1 MNKAGSV
8 TDIETAGQL
17 LPFTA
22 SREERWLR
30 RLLREHGSPL
40 LVLDRQRL
48 REQYRDLAR
57 ALPGVGLH
65 YAVKALPHQDVIDT
79 LAAEGAGFDIAGSGE
94 LALLRRAQVGP
105 RSVIHT
111 HPIKKP
117 REIIDALRFG
127 CTRFVYDNLAELEK
141 FRPYRHRVGLIL
153 RIAFRNPLAGSD
165 LSRKFG
171 CEPREVAGLLQQAR
185 ALGLRVRGLSFHV
198 GSQSPG
204 PAVHVAAIQQTLALM
219 RDLRTSGPEVSWAG
233 IGLLDIGGG
242 FPVDYGADADS
253 DADADAGR
261 VDIDTFCTPIRAAL
275 ATAPAHLQVIAE
287 PGRVLV
293 ASAVTGVFSVVGKAM
308 RAGRPWY
315 YLDDG
320 VYGSFS
326 GRVFEQARYPIR
338 VFRDGPRRPSVL
350 AGPTCDSVDVIA
362 EDLPLPELRIGDL
375 VVADK
380 MGAYTTASATD
391 FNSVPRTPVLSIGRS
406 DEREMAV

>member
-1 MNKAGSV
+1 MNEAGGV
-8 TDIETAGQL
+8 TDSGTAGQL

-22 SREERWLR
+22 SREERWLL
-30 RLLREHGSPL
+30 RLTREHGSPL

-48 REQYRDLAR
+48 RAQYRRLAR

-65 YAVKALPHQDVIDT
+65 YAVKALPYQDVIDT

-94 LALLRRAQVGP
+94 LALLRSAQVGP

-117 REIIDALRFG
+117 REISDALRFG
-127 CTRFVYDNLAELEK
+127 CTRFVYDNVAELEK

-165 LSRKFG
+165 LSQKFG
-171 CEPREVAGLLQQAR
+171 CALQDVAGLLRCAR
-185 ALGLRVRGLSFHV
+185 ALGLQVRGLSFHV

-204 PAVHVAAIQQTLALM
+204 PEAHVAAIRQTLALM
-219 RDLRTSGPEVSWAG
+219 RDLRTSRADVSWAG

-242 FPVDYGADADS
+242 FPVDYSVGS
-253 DADADAGR
+253 P
-261 VDIDTFCTPIRAAL
+261 DIDAFCAPIRAAL
-275 ATAPAHLQVIAE
+275 AAAPAHLQLIAE
-287 PGRVLV
+287 PGRILV
-293 ASAVTGVFSVVGKAM
+293 ALAVTGVFSVGGKAL

-362 EDLPLPELRIGDL
+362 EDLPLPDLQIGDL
-375 VVADK
+375 VVADR
-380 MGAYTTASATD
+380 MGAYTAASATD
-391 FNSVPRTPVLSIGRS
+391 FNSVPRTPILCIGAG
-406 DEREMAV
+406 DERDLAV